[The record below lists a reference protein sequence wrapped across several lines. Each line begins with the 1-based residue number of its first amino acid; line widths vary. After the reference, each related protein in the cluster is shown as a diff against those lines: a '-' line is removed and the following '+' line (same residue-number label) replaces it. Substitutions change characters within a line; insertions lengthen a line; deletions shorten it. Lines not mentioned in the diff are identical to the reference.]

1 MKFSKIGDSLYI
13 KGRIGW
19 KGLKKSEYLTDGE
32 YRIINA
38 TSIVE
43 GQIDWSDAGFISKE
57 RYDES
62 PEIMLQNNDILISK
76 DGTIGKVGLVSN
88 LSKPATVASG
98 VFVVRNLNHDKWNT
112 KYLYYYFMS
121 IYFKNF
127 IESRKEG
134 SVIPHL
140 YQRDFEQLNIPEYSI
155 TIQNKIVDIL
165 DSITNKIRVNQ
176 QINDNLLE
184 ILSTHF
190 IKYIVSNQTKIP
202 DGWKI
207 FKLKDLSDVQNGFA
221 FKSSEYIDHSELP
234 IIRTKNFNENSLV
247 ETNDLKY
254 ISNSSKDKYKNF
266 RFQSLDTVMVMVGA
280 SIGKTALITTRN
292 LPGLQNQNMW
302 RFRSKLSE
310 YPEMLI
316 FELVNYINTQV
327 GGSAT
332 GSAREFYRKTIFQ
345 EFEIALPRNS
355 EELDIY
361 SSIGKK
367 IDSLASETQR
377 LTELRDALL
386 PKLLNGEISL
396 SN

>member
-266 RFQSLDTVMVMVGA
+266 RFQSLDTVMVGA

>member
-1 MKFSKIGDSLYI
+1 MKTVKLSDVLIIKYGKDHKNLDNGNIPVYGSGGLMRMVDNYLY
-13 KGRIGW
+13 
-19 KGLKKSEYLTDGE
+19 DGE
-32 YRIINA
+32 SVLIPRKGSLNNVQFVSGKFWTVDTLFWTIIN
-38 TSIVE
+38 
-43 GQIDWSDAGFISKE
+43 
-57 RYDES
+57 
-62 PEIMLQNNDILISK
+62 
-76 DGTIGKVGLVSN
+76 SN
-88 LSKPATVASG
+88 LIRP
-98 VFVVRNLNHDKWNT
+98 
-112 KYLYYYFMS
+112 KYLYYILKQLNFLSMNVGSAVPSLTAS
-121 IYFKNF
+121 ILYPIEITIPSLDIQDKILLKILP
-127 IESRKEG
+127 IESK
-134 SVIPHL
+134 IC
-140 YQRDFEQLNIPEYSI
+140 LN
-155 TIQNKIVDIL
+155 K
-165 DSITNKIRVNQ
+165 

-190 IKYIVSNQTKIP
+190 IKYIVSNQAKIP
-202 DGWKI
+202 DGWKT

-221 FKSSEYIDHSELP
+221 FKSSEYVDHSELP

-254 ISNSSKDKYKNF
+254 ISNSSKEKYKKF

-316 FELVNYINTQV
+316 FELVNYINAQV

-345 EFEIALPRNS
+345 EFEIALPKNS